1 MKSEKSAIVKWYH
14 EVEKE
19 KKIWEK
25 RNVGGVF
32 YTYKLRAFIVS
43 FQKQF
48 YSTRYW
54 NGIWIKEYCGTD
66 DMVYGWKVEKKSI
79 WFYE

>member
-1 MKSEKSAIVKWYH
+1 M
-14 EVEKE
+14 
-19 KKIWEK
+19 
-25 RNVGGVF
+25 GGVF

-66 DMVYGWKVEKKSI
+66 DMVEKKKKNNTKI
-79 WFYE
+79 HMIL